1 MAELLI
7 AIFIFVL
14 GTVVGSFLN
23 VCIYRL
29 PRDESI
35 VSPPS
40 HCPACGERLRPFELL
55 PLVSF
60 LALGRTCRYCG
71 VSISWR
77 YFAVEFITG
86 ACFVSAWLASQ
97 EVWTLGA
104 PAAAAFGAR
113 LVFAAI
119 FIAIFFIDLDHLIIP
134 DELAF
139 TGIGVG
145 VALDLAGVLLWHK
158 PLMMVHLP
166 RTAWAMALPQSVAG
180 ALAGALFFLVVGA
193 LSLLVFRREG
203 MGGGDLKLGA
213 AVGAFLGPGLALL
226 SFMAAVFLGAV
237 VGIALM
243 VIGLRRR
250 HDYIPFGP
258 FMVVCAFPI
267 MLAPDAIRGAAIE
280 AYQWWSSTVVGR

>member
-7 AIFIFVL
+7 AIFIFAF

-23 VCIYRL
+23 VCVYRL
-29 PRDESI
+29 PRNESV

-40 HCPACGERLRPFELL
+40 HCPACGERLRWFELV
-55 PLVSF
+55 PLASF

-77 YFAVEFITG
+77 YFAVELITG
-86 ACFVSAWLASQ
+86 AAFVAAWLASQ
-97 EVWTLGA
+97 NVWSEGA
-104 PAAAAFGAR
+104 PALAALLAK

-134 DELAF
+134 DELVF
-139 TGIGVG
+139 TGIAVG
-145 VALDLAGVLLWHK
+145 VALDVLGIALWRQ
-158 PLMMVHLP
+158 PLMTVQVPGTAWVLALP
-166 RTAWAMALPQSVAG
+166 RSVAG
-180 ALAGALFFLVVGA
+180 AVVGAAFFLAVGA

-203 MGGGDLKLGA
+203 MGGGDMKLGA
-213 AVGAFLGPGLALL
+213 AIGAFLGPGLALL
-226 SFMAAVFLGAV
+226 SFIAAVFLGAV

-243 VIGLRRR
+243 IARLRGR

-267 MLAPDAIRGAAIE
+267 MLAPEAIGRAAVQ
-280 AYQWWSSTVVGR
+280 AYQAWYHGITG

>member
-7 AIFIFVL
+7 AIFVFVL

-29 PRDESI
+29 PRNESI

-40 HCPACGERLRPFELL
+40 HCPACGERLRAFELL
-55 PLVSF
+55 PLLSF

-77 YFAVEFITG
+77 YFTVEFITG
-86 ACFVSAWLASQ
+86 AAFVAAWLASQ
-97 EVWTLGA
+97 DIWSQGA
-104 PAAAAFGAR
+104 PAMAALAAK

-145 VALDLAGVLLWHK
+145 VALDIAGVLLWHQ

-166 RTAWAMALPQSVAG
+166 WTAWAMALPQSVVG
-180 ALAGALFFLVVGA
+180 ALAGAAFFVIVGA
-193 LSLLVFRREG
+193 LSLLVFRKEG

-213 AVGAFLGPGLALL
+213 AIGAFLGPGLALL
-226 SFMAAVFLGAV
+226 SFVAAVFLGAA

-243 VIGLRRR
+243 ITRLRRR

-258 FMVVCAFPI
+258 FMVVSAFPI
-267 MLAPDAIRGAAIE
+267 MLAPEAIGRAAVQ
-280 AYQWWSSTVVGR
+280 AYQAWYRSIAG

>member
-7 AIFIFVL
+7 AIFVFVL

-29 PRDESI
+29 PRNESI

-40 HCPACGERLRPFELL
+40 HCPACGERLRWFELV

-60 LALGRTCRYCG
+60 LALGRRCRYCG

-77 YFAVEFITG
+77 YFTVEFIAGT
-86 ACFVSAWLASQ
+86 AFAAAWFASQ
-97 EVWTLGA
+97 DIWSQGA
-104 PAAAAFGAR
+104 PAVAALVAK

-134 DELAF
+134 DELAV

-145 VALDLAGVLLWHK
+145 VALDVLGILAWHK
-158 PLMMVHLP
+158 PLMMVHAPGTVWVVALP
-166 RTAWAMALPQSVAG
+166 RSVVG
-180 ALAGALFFLVVGA
+180 AVVGAAFFVIVGA

-203 MGGGDLKLGA
+203 MGGGDMKLGA
-213 AVGAFLGPGLALL
+213 AIGAFLGPGLALL
-226 SFMAAVFLGAV
+226 SFIAAVFLGAA

-243 VIGLRRR
+243 IARRRRR

-267 MLAPDAIRGAAIE
+267 MLAPQAIGRAAVQ
-280 AYQWWSSTVVGR
+280 AYQAWYHGIAG